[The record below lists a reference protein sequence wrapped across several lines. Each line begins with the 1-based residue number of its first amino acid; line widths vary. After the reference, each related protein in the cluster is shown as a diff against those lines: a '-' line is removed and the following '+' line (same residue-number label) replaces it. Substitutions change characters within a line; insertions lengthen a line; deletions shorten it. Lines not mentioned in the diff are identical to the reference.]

1 MFKNIS
7 IGTDIEENS
16 RFADKTPENSAA
28 FLEKI
33 YTPSELEYCFSSKQ
47 PQNHLCARFCAK
59 EAVVKALS
67 EFGIKDV
74 YYSDV
79 EILKSESGAPYAKI
93 EKYPDIKIKL
103 SISHCKKYSTATA
116 IALL

>member
-1 MFKNIS
+1 MFENIS
-7 IGTDIEENS
+7 IGTDIEENA
-16 RFADKTPENSAA
+16 RFVGKNPENSRA

-59 EAVVKALS
+59 EAVIKALS
-67 EFGIKDV
+67 EFNIKDV

-79 EILKSESGAPYAKI
+79 EILKFESGAPYVKL
-93 EKYPDIKIKL
+93 EKYPNIKIKL
-103 SISHCKKYSTATA
+103 SVSHCKKYSTATA